1 MLLSDADEKRFSL
14 SLDDSAS
21 RLGDRHLASEIV
33 TSKSL
38 EIIEMVTQ
46 KKAVAWGFAV
56 KTTKNQKG

>member
-1 MLLSDADEKRFSL
+1 MLCVRDGCAAGPE
-14 SLDDSAS
+14 A
-21 RLGDRHLASEIV
+21 RLEFESGGRIV

-56 KTTKNQKG
+56 TTTKNQKG